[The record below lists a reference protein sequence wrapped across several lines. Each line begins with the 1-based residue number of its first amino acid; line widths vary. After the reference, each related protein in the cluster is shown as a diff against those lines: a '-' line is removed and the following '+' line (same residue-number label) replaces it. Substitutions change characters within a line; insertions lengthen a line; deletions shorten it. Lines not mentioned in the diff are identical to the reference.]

1 MKQSQ
6 TWYCNNQI
14 QGEFHQSDIAGEVD
28 QETKDVLAHQALVY
42 YFNGNT
48 VWNVAQTNNV
58 YNQEGSLIERADF
71 TKSCCCA

>member
-58 YNQEGSLIERADF
+58 
-71 TKSCCCA
+71 